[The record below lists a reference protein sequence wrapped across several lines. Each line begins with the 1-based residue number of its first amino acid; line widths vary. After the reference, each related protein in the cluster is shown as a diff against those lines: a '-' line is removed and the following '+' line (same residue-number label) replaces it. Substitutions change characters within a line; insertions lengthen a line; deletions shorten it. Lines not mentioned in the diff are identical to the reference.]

1 MSDYDIVLI
10 FVNNALSEDD
20 IWMAGELRKLEKP
33 FSFVRSKID
42 VDIDNAIHDGKDPEM
57 IIPEIRRQLKEALD
71 AELEYTNCMFLISS
85 RKPDLGEMSDL
96 IMYIEATMD
105 GFKAQVLL
113 FSIHPMTKNIL
124 ERKHKMLKAR
134 LVNVTAFAVSLVAL
148 PVPVPGVDVAVNY
161 ALLAR
166 EVGHYMHVFEVQ
178 PEFVNSLKDFDQSLL
193 KCRSLFT
200 TTFKMIRFIMLKL
213 GTYATLLISQSCLDL
228 ILPVVGSVVPAS
240 TAAWVTCTF
249 LNDMLQDL
257 KHDAMLIHG
266 HHVMEAITAHRSS

>member
-1 MSDYDIVLI
+1 
-10 FVNNALSEDD
+10 
-20 IWMAGELRKLEKP
+20 
-33 FSFVRSKID
+33 
-42 VDIDNAIHDGKDPEM
+42 
-57 IIPEIRRQLKEALD
+57 
-71 AELEYTNCMFLISS
+71 
-85 RKPDLGEMSDL
+85 
-96 IMYIEATMD
+96 
-105 GFKAQVLL
+105 
-113 FSIHPMTKNIL
+113 
-124 ERKHKMLKAR
+124 MLKAR